1 MSKRVVDINGWI
13 TIKDNPILKAGIFPY
28 LGSEIGQGEP
38 SRVYKVLRSEEELS
52 KPETI
57 KSFELVPL
65 INEHFVLGE
74 LGTDT
79 DDKSIDG
86 IVGESIYFEAPYLK
100 SNIKVFGKH
109 IKKLIEV
116 GKIELSAGYSCK
128 YIPSENNPDY
138 DFIQTDIRAN
148 HLALV
153 EAGRNGSDVAVQDAL
168 KFTLDSKELLM
179 NLEDILAQISA
190 LSDEDKAKLLATLKP
205 TEDENTKVETEVAK
219 DEEKAVATDMENKKV
234 AKNEEKAVATD
245 MENKKVA
252 KNEETSVEWEEAIKQ
267 EAVKEVMS
275 ELAEVKEIA
284 SDLTDVVGEI
294 PSVAMDSK
302 AKLVAYGL
310 DKLKIKAKKGE
321 ELATLRGYLQ
331 HKRADKYE
339 PIVAQD
345 SAISK
350 SLNVWG
356 GR

>member
-128 YIPSENNPDY
+128 YIPVENNPDY

-190 LSDEDKAKLLATLKP
+190 LSEEDKAKLLATLKP
-205 TEDENTKVETEVAK
+205 AEVENKEVENKEVAK
-219 DEEKAVATDMENKKV
+219 DEKTEVKKEVATDTEKKEV
-234 AKNEEKAVATD
+234 VKDEGKTVVDADPVD
-245 MENKKVA
+245 V
-252 KNEETSVEWEEAIKQ
+252 EAIKQ

-284 SDLTDVVGEI
+284 NDLTEVIGEI
-294 PSVAMDSK
+294 PPVAMDSK

>member
-52 KPETI
+52 KPEAI

-128 YIPSENNPDY
+128 YIPVENNPDY

-205 TEDENTKVETEVAK
+205 AEDENTEVETEVAK
-219 DEEKAVATDMENKKV
+219 DEEKEVATDMENKEV
-234 AKNEEKAVATD
+234 AKD
-245 MENKKVA
+245 
-252 KNEETSVEWEEAIKQ
+252 VEPVDVEAIKQ

-284 SDLTDVVGEI
+284 NDLTEAIGEI
-294 PSVAMDSK
+294 PPVAMDSK

-345 SAISK
+345 SAINK
-350 SLNVWG
+350 PLNVWG

>member
-79 DDKSIDG
+79 DDKPIDG

-128 YIPSENNPDY
+128 YIPVENNPDY

-205 TEDENTKVETEVAK
+205 AEDENTKVEEEVAK
-219 DEEKAVATDMENKKV
+219 DEDKEVATDMENKEV
-234 AKNEEKAVATD
+234 AKDA
-245 MENKKVA
+245 
-252 KNEETSVEWEEAIKQ
+252 ETPVDVEAIKQ
-267 EAVKEVMS
+267 EAVKEVMT

-284 SDLTDVVGEI
+284 NDLTEVIGEI
-294 PSVAMDSK
+294 PPVAMDSK

-345 SAISK
+345 SAINK
-350 SLNVWG
+350 PLNVWG

>member
-38 SRVYKVLRSEEELS
+38 ARVYKVLRSDEELS
-52 KPETI
+52 KLETI

-79 DDKSIDG
+79 DDKPIDG
-86 IVGESIYFEAPYLK
+86 IVGESIYFEAPYLNA
-100 SNIKVFGKH
+100 NIKVFGKH

-128 YIPSENNPDY
+128 YIPVENNPDY

-190 LSDEDKAKLLATLKP
+190 LSEEDKAKLLATLKP
-205 TEDENTKVETEVAK
+205 AEDENTEVEKEVAK
-219 DEEKAVATDMENKKV
+219 DEDKEVATDMENKEV
-234 AKNEEKAVATD
+234 AKDA
-245 MENKKVA
+245 
-252 KNEETSVEWEEAIKQ
+252 ETPVDVEAIKQ

-284 SDLTDVVGEI
+284 NDLTEVIGEI
-294 PSVAMDSK
+294 PPVAMDSK

-345 SAISK
+345 SAINK
-350 SLNVWG
+350 PLNVWG

>member
-38 SRVYKVLRSEEELS
+38 ARVYKVLRSEEELS

-128 YIPSENNPDY
+128 YIPVENNPDY

-153 EAGRNGSDVAVQDAL
+153 EAGRNGSDVAVQDSL
-168 KFTLDSKELLM
+168 NFTLDSKELLM

-205 TEDENTKVETEVAK
+205 AEDENTEVEEEVAKTEVAK
-219 DEEKAVATDMENKKV
+219 DEEKAVATDMENTEV
-234 AKNEEKAVATD
+234 AKDA
-245 MENKKVA
+245 
-252 KNEETSVEWEEAIKQ
+252 ETPVDAEAIVNKIIS
-267 EAVKEVMS
+267 EV
-275 ELAEVKEIA
+275 AEIKEIA
-284 SDLTDVVGEI
+284 NEI
-294 PSVAMDSK
+294 KQATGKEVPSVAMDSK

-310 DKLKIKAKKGE
+310 DTLKVKAKKGE

>member
-79 DDKSIDG
+79 DDKPIDG

-128 YIPSENNPDY
+128 YIPVENNPDY

-190 LSDEDKAKLLATLKP
+190 LSEEDKAKLLATLKP
-205 TEDENTKVETEVAK
+205 AEEEKKEVGKEVAK
-219 DEEKAVATDMENKKV
+219 DEEKEIAKEVGKEVATDTEKKEV
-234 AKNEEKAVATD
+234 AKD
-245 MENKKVA
+245 
-252 KNEETSVEWEEAIKQ
+252 VEPVDVEAIKQ

-284 SDLTDVVGEI
+284 NDLTEVIGEI
-294 PSVAMDSK
+294 PPVAMDSK
-302 AKLVAYGL
+302 ANLVAYGL

-345 SAISK
+345 SAINK
-350 SLNVWG
+350 PLNVWG

>member
-38 SRVYKVLRSEEELS
+38 ARVYKVLRSEEELS

-128 YIPSENNPDY
+128 YIPVENDPDY

-190 LSDEDKAKLLATLKP
+190 LSEEDKAKLLATLKP
-205 TEDENTKVETEVAK
+205 TEDENTEVETEVAK
-219 DEEKAVATDMENKKV
+219 DEEKAVATDMEKTEV
-234 AKNEEKAVATD
+234 AKDA
-245 MENKKVA
+245 
-252 KNEETSVEWEEAIKQ
+252 ETPVDVEAIKQ

-284 SDLTDVVGEI
+284 SDLTEVIGEI
-294 PSVAMDSK
+294 PPVAMDSK
-302 AKLVAYGL
+302 ANLVAYGL

-345 SAISK
+345 SAINK
-350 SLNVWG
+350 PLNVWG

>member
-38 SRVYKVLRSEEELS
+38 ARVYKVLRSEEELS

-79 DDKSIDG
+79 DDKPIDG

-128 YIPSENNPDY
+128 YIPVENNPDY

-153 EAGRNGSDVAVQDAL
+153 EAGRNGSDVAVQDSL
-168 KFTLDSKELLM
+168 NFTLDSKELLM

-205 TEDENTKVETEVAK
+205 AEDENTEVETEVAK
-219 DEEKAVATDMENKKV
+219 DEEKEIATDMENTEV
-234 AKNEEKAVATD
+234 AKDA
-245 MENKKVA
+245 
-252 KNEETSVEWEEAIKQ
+252 ETPVDAEAIVNKIIS
-267 EAVKEVMS
+267 EV
-275 ELAEVKEIA
+275 AEIKEIA
-284 SDLTDVVGEI
+284 NEIKQATGKEI
-294 PSVAMDSK
+294 PSIATDSK
-302 AKLVAYGL
+302 AKIVAYGL
-310 DKLKIKAKKGE
+310 DELKVKAKKGE

>member
-1 MSKRVVDINGWI
+1 MSKRVVDLNGWI

-38 SRVYKVLRSEEELS
+38 ARVYKVLRSEEELS
-52 KPETI
+52 KPEAI

-79 DDKSIDG
+79 DDKPIDG
-86 IVGESIYFEAPYLK
+86 IVGESIYFKAPYLK

-128 YIPSENNPDY
+128 YIPVENNPDY

-153 EAGRNGSDVAVQDAL
+153 EAGRNGSDVAVQDSL
-168 KFTLDSKELLM
+168 NFTLDSKELLM

-205 TEDENTKVETEVAK
+205 AEDENTEVDKEVAKDEGTKAKEEAAKDEDKKVATDTENTEVAK
-219 DEEKAVATDMENKKV
+219 D
-234 AKNEEKAVATD
+234 
-245 MENKKVA
+245 
-252 KNEETSVEWEEAIKQ
+252 VEPVDVEAIKQ
-267 EAVKEVMS
+267 EAVKEVMT

-284 SDLTDVVGEI
+284 NDLTEVIGEI
-294 PSVAMDSK
+294 PPVAMDSK

-345 SAISK
+345 SAINK
-350 SLNVWG
+350 PLNVWG

>member
-38 SRVYKVLRSEEELS
+38 SRVYNVLRSEEELS

-79 DDKSIDG
+79 DDKPIDG

-109 IKKLIEV
+109 IKKLIEI

-128 YIPSENNPDY
+128 YIPVENNPDY
-138 DFIQTDIRAN
+138 DFIQIDIRAN

-205 TEDENTKVETEVAK
+205 AEDENTEVAKEVAKDEDKEVATDTENTEVAK
-219 DEEKAVATDMENKKV
+219 DEEKAVDV
-234 AKNEEKAVATD
+234 
-245 MENKKVA
+245 
-252 KNEETSVEWEEAIKQ
+252 EAIKQ

-284 SDLTDVVGEI
+284 NDLTEVIGEI
-294 PSVAMDSK
+294 PPVAMDSK

-345 SAISK
+345 SAINK
-350 SLNVWG
+350 PLNIWG
-356 GR
+356 GK

>member
-38 SRVYKVLRSEEELS
+38 TRVYKVLRSDEELS

-79 DDKSIDG
+79 DDKPIDG

-128 YIPSENNPDY
+128 YIPVENNSDY

-205 TEDENTKVETEVAK
+205 AEDENTKVEEEVAK
-219 DEEKAVATDMENKKV
+219 DEEKEVATDMEKTEV
-234 AKNEEKAVATD
+234 AKDT
-245 MENKKVA
+245 
-252 KNEETSVEWEEAIKQ
+252 ETPVDVEAIKQ

-284 SDLTDVVGEI
+284 NDLTEAIGEI

-302 AKLVAYGL
+302 SKLVAYGL

-345 SAISK
+345 SAINK
-350 SLNVWG
+350 PLNVWG

>member
-79 DDKSIDG
+79 DDKPIDG
-86 IVGESIYFEAPYLK
+86 IVGESICFEAPYLK

-128 YIPSENNPDY
+128 YIPVENNPDY

-153 EAGRNGSDVAVQDAL
+153 EAGRNGSDVAVQDHI

-205 TEDENTKVETEVAK
+205 AEDENTEVEKEVAKDEDKEVATDTENTEVAK
-219 DEEKAVATDMENKKV
+219 DA
-234 AKNEEKAVATD
+234 
-245 MENKKVA
+245 
-252 KNEETSVEWEEAIKQ
+252 ETPVDVEAIKQ

-284 SDLTDVVGEI
+284 NDLTEVIGEI
-294 PSVAMDSK
+294 PPVAMDSK

-345 SAISK
+345 SAINK
-350 SLNVWG
+350 PLNVWG

>member
-1 MSKRVVDINGWI
+1 MLILIVLFLKGVFLSKRVVDINGWI

-128 YIPSENNPDY
+128 YIPVENNPDY

-190 LSDEDKAKLLATLKP
+190 LSDEDKAKLLAAFKP
-205 TEDENTKVETEVAK
+205 AENTEVEKEKTKTEVAK
-219 DEEKAVATDMENKKV
+219 DEEKAVATDMEKTEV
-234 AKNEEKAVATD
+234 AKD
-245 MENKKVA
+245 
-252 KNEETSVEWEEAIKQ
+252 VEPVDVEAIKQ

-284 SDLTDVVGEI
+284 NDLTEVIGEI
-294 PSVAMDSK
+294 PPVAMDSK

-345 SAISK
+345 SAINK
-350 SLNVWG
+350 PLNVWG

>member
-52 KPETI
+52 KPEAI

-86 IVGESIYFEAPYLK
+86 IVGESIYFEVLYLK

-128 YIPSENNPDY
+128 YIPVENNPDY

-153 EAGRNGSDVAVQDAL
+153 EAGRNGSDVSVQDAL

-205 TEDENTKVETEVAK
+205 AEDENTEVEAEVAK
-219 DEEKAVATDMENKKV
+219 DEEKAVATDMEKTEV
-234 AKNEEKAVATD
+234 AKDA
-245 MENKKVA
+245 
-252 KNEETSVEWEEAIKQ
+252 ETPVDVEAIKQ

-284 SDLTDVVGEI
+284 NDLTEVIGEI
-294 PSVAMDSK
+294 PPVAMDSK

-321 ELATLRGYLQ
+321 ELATLRRYLQ

>member
-38 SRVYKVLRSEEELS
+38 TRVYKVLRSEEELS

-79 DDKSIDG
+79 DDKPIDG

-128 YIPSENNPDY
+128 YIPVENNPDY

-205 TEDENTKVETEVAK
+205 AEDENTEVEKEVAK
-219 DEEKAVATDMENKKV
+219 DEEVATDMENKEV
-234 AKNEEKAVATD
+234 AKDEESPVD
-245 MENKKVA
+245 I
-252 KNEETSVEWEEAIKQ
+252 EAIKQ

-284 SDLTDVVGEI
+284 NDLTEVIGEI

-302 AKLVAYGL
+302 ANLVAYGL
-310 DKLKIKAKKGE
+310 DKLKIKAKEGE

-331 HKRADKYE
+331 HKKADKYE

-345 SAISK
+345 SAMNQP
-350 SLNVWG
+350 LNIWG
-356 GR
+356 GRQ

>member
-79 DDKSIDG
+79 DDKPIDG

-128 YIPSENNPDY
+128 YIPVENNSDY

-205 TEDENTKVETEVAK
+205 AEDENTEVEKEVAK
-219 DEEKAVATDMENKKV
+219 DEEKEVATDMENKEV
-234 AKNEEKAVATD
+234 AKDA
-245 MENKKVA
+245 
-252 KNEETSVEWEEAIKQ
+252 ETPVDVEAIKQ

-284 SDLTDVVGEI
+284 NDLTEVIGEI
-294 PSVAMDSK
+294 PPVAMDSK

-345 SAISK
+345 SAINK
-350 SLNVWG
+350 PLNVWG

>member
-28 LGSEIGQGEP
+28 LGSEIGQGE
-38 SRVYKVLRSEEELS
+38 STRVYKVLRSEEELS

-79 DDKSIDG
+79 DDKPIDG

-128 YIPSENNPDY
+128 YIPVENNPDY

-153 EAGRNGSDVAVQDAL
+153 EAGRNGSDVAVQDHI

-205 TEDENTKVETEVAK
+205 AEDENTDVEKEVAKDENKEVATDAENTEVAKDEDKEVAK
-219 DEEKAVATDMENKKV
+219 DEEKID
-234 AKNEEKAVATD
+234 
-245 MENKKVA
+245 
-252 KNEETSVEWEEAIKQ
+252 EAIVNKIIS
-267 EAVKEVMS
+267 EV
-275 ELAEVKEIA
+275 AEIKEIA
-284 SDLTDVVGEI
+284 NEIVQATGKEI

-310 DKLKIKAKKGE
+310 DKLKIKAKQGE

-345 SAISK
+345 SAINK
-350 SLNVWG
+350 PLNIWG

>member
-13 TIKDNPILKAGIFPY
+13 TIKDNPILKAGILPY

-79 DDKSIDG
+79 DDKPIDG

-128 YIPSENNPDY
+128 YITAENNPDY

-205 TEDENTKVETEVAK
+205 AEDENTEVEKEVAKEEGKEVATDTEVNKEVAK
-219 DEEKAVATDMENKKV
+219 DA
-234 AKNEEKAVATD
+234 
-245 MENKKVA
+245 
-252 KNEETSVEWEEAIKQ
+252 ETPVDVEAIKQ

-284 SDLTDVVGEI
+284 NDLTEVIGEI
-294 PSVAMDSK
+294 PPVAMDSK

-345 SAISK
+345 SALNK
-350 SLNVWG
+350 PLNVWG

>member
-38 SRVYKVLRSEEELS
+38 TRVYKVLRSEEELS

-79 DDKSIDG
+79 DDKPIDG

-109 IKKLIEV
+109 IKKLIDI

-128 YIPSENNPDY
+128 YIPVENNPDY

-153 EAGRNGSDVAVQDAL
+153 EAGRNGSDVAVQDSL
-168 KFTLDSKELLM
+168 NFTLDSKELLM

-205 TEDENTKVETEVAK
+205 AEDENT
-219 DEEKAVATDMENKKV
+219 DEDKEVATDMENK
-234 AKNEEKAVATD
+234 EVATD
-245 MENKKVA
+245 MENKEVATDMENKEVA
-252 KNEETSVEWEEAIKQ
+252 KDVEPVDVEAIKQ

-284 SDLTDVVGEI
+284 NDLTEVIGEI
-294 PSVAMDSK
+294 PAVAMDSK

-310 DKLKIKAKKGE
+310 DKLKIKAKQGE

-345 SAISK
+345 SAINK
-350 SLNVWG
+350 PLNIWG

>member
-28 LGSEIGQGEP
+28 LGSEIGQCEP

-79 DDKSIDG
+79 DDKPIDG

-128 YIPSENNPDY
+128 YIPVENNSDY

-205 TEDENTKVETEVAK
+205 AEDENTKVEEEVAK
-219 DEEKAVATDMENKKV
+219 DEDTKAKEEVAKDENKEV
-234 AKNEEKAVATD
+234 AKDEDTPVD
-245 MENKKVA
+245 V
-252 KNEETSVEWEEAIKQ
+252 EAIKQ

-284 SDLTDVVGEI
+284 NDLTEVIGEI
-294 PSVAMDSK
+294 PPVAMDSK

-345 SAISK
+345 SAINK
-350 SLNVWG
+350 PLNVWG

>member
-79 DDKSIDG
+79 DDKPIDG
-86 IVGESIYFEAPYLK
+86 IVGESIYFGAPYLK

-128 YIPSENNPDY
+128 YIPVENNPDY

-205 TEDENTKVETEVAK
+205 AEDENTEVEKEVAK
-219 DEEKAVATDMENKKV
+219 DEEKEVATDMENKEV
-234 AKNEEKAVATD
+234 AKDA
-245 MENKKVA
+245 
-252 KNEETSVEWEEAIKQ
+252 ETPVDVEAIKQ

-284 SDLTDVVGEI
+284 NDLTEVIGEI
-294 PSVAMDSK
+294 PPVAMDSK

-345 SAISK
+345 SAINK
-350 SLNVWG
+350 PLNVWG

>member
-13 TIKDNPILKAGIFPY
+13 TIKDNPILKSGIFPY

-52 KPETI
+52 KPDTI

-79 DDKSIDG
+79 DDKPIDG

-128 YIPSENNPDY
+128 YIPVENNPDY

-205 TEDENTKVETEVAK
+205 AEDENTEVEKEVAK
-219 DEEKAVATDMENKKV
+219 DEEKAVATDMEKTEV
-234 AKNEEKAVATD
+234 AKDA
-245 MENKKVA
+245 
-252 KNEETSVEWEEAIKQ
+252 ETPVDVEAIKQ

-284 SDLTDVVGEI
+284 NDLTEVIGEI
-294 PSVAMDSK
+294 PPVAMDSK

-310 DKLKIKAKKGE
+310 EKLKIKAKKGE

-345 SAISK
+345 SAINK
-350 SLNVWG
+350 PLNIWG
-356 GR
+356 GK

>member
-128 YIPSENNPDY
+128 YIPVENNPDY

-205 TEDENTKVETEVAK
+205 AEDENTEVEKEVAKDEDKEVATDMEKTEVAK
-219 DEEKAVATDMENKKV
+219 DA
-234 AKNEEKAVATD
+234 
-245 MENKKVA
+245 
-252 KNEETSVEWEEAIKQ
+252 ETPVDVEAIKQ
-267 EAVKEVMS
+267 EAVKEVMT

-284 SDLTDVVGEI
+284 NDLTEVIGEI
-294 PSVAMDSK
+294 PPVAMDSK

-345 SAISK
+345 SAINK
-350 SLNVWG
+350 PLNVWG

>member
-38 SRVYKVLRSEEELS
+38 ARVYKVLRSEEELS

-153 EAGRNGSDVAVQDAL
+153 EAGRNGSDVAVQDSL
-168 KFTLDSKELLM
+168 NFTLDSKELLM

-205 TEDENTKVETEVAK
+205 TEDENTEVEKEVAK
-219 DEEKAVATDMENKKV
+219 DEEKAVATDMENTEV
-234 AKNEEKAVATD
+234 AKDEEKT
-245 MENKKVA
+245 VA
-252 KNEETSVEWEEAIKQ
+252 KDAESTVDIEAIKQ
-267 EAVKEVMS
+267 EVMS
-275 ELAEVKEIA
+275 ELAEIKEIA
-284 SDLTDVVGEI
+284 NEI
-294 PSVAMDSK
+294 EQAIGKEVPSVAMDSK

-310 DKLKIKAKKGE
+310 DTLKVKAKKGE

-345 SAISK
+345 SAINK
-350 SLNVWG
+350 PLNVWG

>member
-38 SRVYKVLRSEEELS
+38 TRVYKVLRSEEELS
-52 KPETI
+52 RPETI

-79 DDKSIDG
+79 DDKPIDG
-86 IVGESIYFEAPYLK
+86 IVGESIYFDAPYLK

-128 YIPSENNPDY
+128 YIPVENNPDY

-190 LSDEDKAKLLATLKP
+190 LSDEDKAKLLAALNP
-205 TEDENTKVETEVAK
+205 VGDENTEVEKEAAKDEGKEVATDAEKKEVAK
-219 DEEKAVATDMENKKV
+219 DEE
-234 AKNEEKAVATD
+234 
-245 MENKKVA
+245 
-252 KNEETSVEWEEAIKQ
+252 TSVDVEAIKQ

-284 SDLTDVVGEI
+284 NDLTEVIGEI
-294 PSVAMDSK
+294 PPVAMDSK

-310 DKLKIKAKKGE
+310 DKLKIKAKEGE

-345 SAISK
+345 SAINK
-350 SLNVWG
+350 PLNIWG

>member
-128 YIPSENNPDY
+128 YIPVENNPDY
-138 DFIQTDIRAN
+138 DFIQTDISAN

-153 EAGRNGSDVAVQDAL
+153 EAGRNGSDVSVQDAL

-190 LSDEDKAKLLATLKP
+190 LSEEDKAKLLATLKP
-205 TEDENTKVETEVAK
+205 AEDENTEVETEVAK
-219 DEEKAVATDMENKKV
+219 DEEKEVAKDEDKEVATDMEKTEV
-234 AKNEEKAVATD
+234 AKDEEKT
-245 MENKKVA
+245 VA
-252 KNEETSVEWEEAIKQ
+252 KDEEKTDEAIVNKIIS
-267 EAVKEVMS
+267 EV
-275 ELAEVKEIA
+275 AEIKEIA
-284 SDLTDVVGEI
+284 NEIVQATGNEI

-310 DKLKIKAKKGE
+310 DTLKVKAKKGE

-345 SAISK
+345 SAINK
-350 SLNVWG
+350 PLNVWG

>member
-38 SRVYKVLRSEEELS
+38 SRVYKVLRSDEELS

-79 DDKSIDG
+79 DDKPIDG

-128 YIPSENNPDY
+128 YFPVENNSDY

-190 LSDEDKAKLLATLKP
+190 LSEEDKSKLLATLKP
-205 TEDENTKVETEVAK
+205 AEDGNTEVETEVAK
-219 DEEKAVATDMENKKV
+219 DEDKEVATDMENKEV
-234 AKNEEKAVATD
+234 AKDA
-245 MENKKVA
+245 
-252 KNEETSVEWEEAIKQ
+252 ETPVDVEAIKQ

-284 SDLTDVVGEI
+284 NDLTEVIGEI
-294 PSVAMDSK
+294 PPVAMDSK

-345 SAISK
+345 SALNK
-350 SLNVWG
+350 PLNVWG

>member
-1 MSKRVVDINGWI
+1 MLILNVLFLKGVFLSKRVVDINGWI

-38 SRVYKVLRSEEELS
+38 TRVYKVLRSEEELS

-79 DDKSIDG
+79 DDKPIDG

-128 YIPSENNPDY
+128 YIPVENNPDY

-190 LSDEDKAKLLATLKP
+190 LSEEDKAKLLATLKP
-205 TEDENTKVETEVAK
+205 AEDENTEVETEVAK
-219 DEEKAVATDMENKKV
+219 DEDKEVATDMENTEV
-234 AKNEEKAVATD
+234 AKDA
-245 MENKKVA
+245 
-252 KNEETSVEWEEAIKQ
+252 ETPVDVEAIKQ
-267 EAVKEVMS
+267 EAVKEVMT

-284 SDLTDVVGEI
+284 NDLTEVIGEI
-294 PSVAMDSK
+294 PPVAMDSK

-345 SAISK
+345 SAINK
-350 SLNVWG
+350 PLNVWG

>member
-128 YIPSENNPDY
+128 YIPVENNPDY

-205 TEDENTKVETEVAK
+205 AEVENTKVENKEVAKDEKTEVKKEVAK
-219 DEEKAVATDMENKKV
+219 DEEKAVATDMEKTEV
-234 AKNEEKAVATD
+234 AKDA
-245 MENKKVA
+245 
-252 KNEETSVEWEEAIKQ
+252 ETPVDVEAIKQ
-267 EAVKEVMS
+267 EAVKEVMT

-284 SDLTDVVGEI
+284 NDLTEVIGEI
-294 PSVAMDSK
+294 PPVAMDSK

-345 SAISK
+345 SALNK
-350 SLNVWG
+350 PLNVWG

>member
-38 SRVYKVLRSEEELS
+38 TRVYKVLRSEEELS

-128 YIPSENNPDY
+128 YIPVENNPDY

-205 TEDENTKVETEVAK
+205 AEDENTEVETEVAK
-219 DEEKAVATDMENKKV
+219 DEEKAVATDMENTEV
-234 AKNEEKAVATD
+234 AKDESKTVVDADPVDA
-245 MENKKVA
+245 
-252 KNEETSVEWEEAIKQ
+252 EAIKQ

-275 ELAEVKEIA
+275 ELAEIKEIA
-284 SDLTDVVGEI
+284 NEIKQATGKEI
-294 PSVAMDSK
+294 PSIATDSK

-310 DKLKIKAKKGE
+310 DTLKVKAKKGE

>member
-1 MSKRVVDINGWI
+1 MSKRVVDLNGWI

-38 SRVYKVLRSEEELS
+38 SRVYNVLRSEEELS

-79 DDKSIDG
+79 DDKPIDG
-86 IVGESIYFEAPYLK
+86 IVGESIYFKAPYLK

-128 YIPSENNPDY
+128 YIPVENNPDY

-205 TEDENTKVETEVAK
+205 AEDENTEVEKEVAKDEEKEVATDMENTEVAK
-219 DEEKAVATDMENKKV
+219 DEEKTY
-234 AKNEEKAVATD
+234 
-245 MENKKVA
+245 
-252 KNEETSVEWEEAIKQ
+252 EAIVNKIIS
-267 EAVKEVMS
+267 EV
-275 ELAEVKEIA
+275 AEIKEIA
-284 SDLTDVVGEI
+284 NEI
-294 PSVAMDSK
+294 EQATGKEVPSIATDSK

-310 DKLKIKAKKGE
+310 DKLKIQAKKGE

-345 SAISK
+345 SAINK
-350 SLNVWG
+350 PLNVWG

>member
-38 SRVYKVLRSEEELS
+38 TRVYKVLRSEEELS

-79 DDKSIDG
+79 DDKPIDG

-128 YIPSENNPDY
+128 YIPVENNPDY

-153 EAGRNGSDVAVQDAL
+153 EAGRNGSDVAVQDSL
-168 KFTLDSKELLM
+168 NFTLDSKELLM

-205 TEDENTKVETEVAK
+205 AEDENTDVEKEVAK
-219 DEEKAVATDMENKKV
+219 DEDKEVATDMENKEV
-234 AKNEEKAVATD
+234 AKD
-245 MENKKVA
+245 
-252 KNEETSVEWEEAIKQ
+252 VEPVDVEAIKQ

-284 SDLTDVVGEI
+284 NDLTEVIGEI
-294 PSVAMDSK
+294 PAVAMDSK

-310 DKLKIKAKKGE
+310 DKLKIKAKQGE

-345 SAISK
+345 SAINK
-350 SLNVWG
+350 PLNIWG

>member
-38 SRVYKVLRSEEELS
+38 TRVYKVLRSEEELS

-128 YIPSENNPDY
+128 YIPVENNSDY
-138 DFIQTDIRAN
+138 DFIQIDIRAN

-190 LSDEDKAKLLATLKP
+190 LSEEDKAKLLATLKP
-205 TEDENTKVETEVAK
+205 AEDENTEVEKEVAKDEKKEVAK
-219 DEEKAVATDMENKKV
+219 DEEKTEV
-234 AKNEEKAVATD
+234 AKDA
-245 MENKKVA
+245 
-252 KNEETSVEWEEAIKQ
+252 ETPVDVEAIKQ

-284 SDLTDVVGEI
+284 NDLTEVIGEI
-294 PSVAMDSK
+294 PPVAMDSK

-345 SAISK
+345 SAINK
-350 SLNVWG
+350 PLNVWG

>member
-38 SRVYKVLRSEEELS
+38 TRVYKVLRSEEELS

-128 YIPSENNPDY
+128 YIPVENNPDY

-205 TEDENTKVETEVAK
+205 AEDENTEVEKEVAK
-219 DEEKAVATDMENKKV
+219 DEEKAVATDMENTEV
-234 AKNEEKAVATD
+234 AKDA
-245 MENKKVA
+245 
-252 KNEETSVEWEEAIKQ
+252 ETPVDVEAIKQ

-284 SDLTDVVGEI
+284 NELTEVVGEI
-294 PSVAMDSK
+294 PPVAMDSK
-302 AKLVAYGL
+302 SKLVAYGL

-345 SAISK
+345 SALNK
-350 SLNVWG
+350 PLNVWG

>member
-38 SRVYKVLRSEEELS
+38 SRVYNVLRSEEELS

-79 DDKSIDG
+79 DDKPIDG

-109 IKKLIEV
+109 IKKLIEI

-128 YIPSENNPDY
+128 YIPVENNPDY
-138 DFIQTDIRAN
+138 DFIQIDIRAN

-205 TEDENTKVETEVAK
+205 AEDENKEVAKEVAKDEDKEVAADTENTEVAK
-219 DEEKAVATDMENKKV
+219 DEEKAVDV
-234 AKNEEKAVATD
+234 
-245 MENKKVA
+245 
-252 KNEETSVEWEEAIKQ
+252 EAIKQ

-275 ELAEVKEIA
+275 ELADVKEIA
-284 SDLTDVVGEI
+284 NDLTEVIGEI
-294 PSVAMDSK
+294 PPVAMDSK

-345 SAISK
+345 SAINK
-350 SLNVWG
+350 PLNIWG
-356 GR
+356 GK

>member
-38 SRVYKVLRSEEELS
+38 SRVYNVLRSEEELS

-79 DDKSIDG
+79 DDKPIDG

-128 YIPSENNPDY
+128 YIPVENNPDY

-205 TEDENTKVETEVAK
+205 AEDENTKVENTKVENKEVVKDEKTEVK
-219 DEEKAVATDMENKKV
+219 KEVATDMENKEV
-234 AKNEEKAVATD
+234 AKD
-245 MENKKVA
+245 
-252 KNEETSVEWEEAIKQ
+252 VEPVDVEAIKQ
-267 EAVKEVMS
+267 EAVKEVMT

-284 SDLTDVVGEI
+284 NDLTEVIGEI
-294 PSVAMDSK
+294 PPVAMDSK

-345 SAISK
+345 SALNK
-350 SLNVWG
+350 PLNVWG

>member
-128 YIPSENNPDY
+128 YIPVENNPDY

-190 LSDEDKAKLLATLKP
+190 LSEEDKAKLLATLKP
-205 TEDENTKVETEVAK
+205 AEDENTDVEKEVAK
-219 DEEKAVATDMENKKV
+219 DEEKEVATDTENKEV
-234 AKNEEKAVATD
+234 AKDEEKT
-245 MENKKVA
+245 VA
-252 KNEETSVEWEEAIKQ
+252 KDEEKTDEAIVNKIIS
-267 EAVKEVMS
+267 EV
-275 ELAEVKEIA
+275 AEIKEIA
-284 SDLTDVVGEI
+284 NEIEQATGKEI